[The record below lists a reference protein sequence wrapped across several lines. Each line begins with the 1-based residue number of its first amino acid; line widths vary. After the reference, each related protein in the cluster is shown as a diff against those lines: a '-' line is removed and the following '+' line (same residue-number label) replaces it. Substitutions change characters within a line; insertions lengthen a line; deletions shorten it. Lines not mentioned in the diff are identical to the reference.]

1 MKKLYL
7 AVYYLLI
14 KRLPNSKYIGIF
26 NRLRVWY
33 VSKFLKI
40 MPFDKNSI
48 FEDGVYI
55 SDCSNLK
62 IGRFCHINEN
72 VFIQGANIGDHVM
85 IAPNVAILNE
95 SHEHENLAIPMIMQP
110 TTGKSNPFIGNDVW
124 IGRNAIILPG
134 VMIGEGSIIGAAA
147 VVTRDVPP
155 YSIAGGVPAKIL
167 KTRS

>member
-1 MKKLYL
+1 
-7 AVYYLLI
+7 
-14 KRLPNSKYIGIF
+14 
-26 NRLRVWY
+26 
-33 VSKFLKI
+33 
-40 MPFDKNSI
+40 MPFDNNSI
-48 FEDGVYI
+48 FEDGIYI

-62 IGRFCHINEN
+62 IGKFCHINEN
-72 VFIQGANIGDHVM
+72 VFIQGANIGSHVM

-110 TTGKSNPFIGNDVW
+110 TTGKSNPLIGNDVW

-134 VMIGEGSIIGAAA
+134 VIIGEGSIIGAAA

-155 YSIAGGVPAKIL
+155 YSIVGGVPAKII